1 MLIFVHIP
9 KTAGTSF
16 KNILRLAY
24 KNSEIIVIDS
34 DNWHKAG
41 MYNEV
46 NRSGLPGS
54 VQIKPGKDVKCIVG
68 HFNADRFMDM
78 YPDATYITWLRDPIQ
93 RLISQHNYYMRLGT
107 RYGEINNTQ
116 RKYDLIDLKTYC
128 THPRNLNSMKQQ
140 INIPLSKFKFIGIV
154 EKYDEEVVRFKKIT
168 GIDLN
173 NTLEHLNV
181 NPLKKNVNE
190 AYTIDE
196 DLKQTLIKLHS
207 EDYELYNKSLQIAG
221 Y

>member
-1 MLIFVHIP
+1 
-9 KTAGTSF
+9 
-16 KNILRLAY
+16 
-24 KNSEIIVIDS
+24 
-34 DNWHKAG
+34 
-41 MYNEV
+41 
-46 NRSGLPGS
+46 
-54 VQIKPGKDVKCIVG
+54 
-68 HFNADRFMDM
+68 
-78 YPDATYITWLRDPIQ
+78 
-93 RLISQHNYYMRLGT
+93 
-107 RYGEINNTQ
+107 
-116 RKYDLIDLKTYC
+116 
-128 THPRNLNSMKQQ
+128 MKQQ